1 MADESRTSVS
11 LSKAELQYLDAL
23 IALEEESRSGRRDE
37 IVVFESPEALG
48 IWVGI
53 GKWAWKHR
61 KKLVTLV
68 TAATDLLGFTTK
80 SRAEAE
86 KVLSQQLAASGVD
99 DAGAESTL
107 EELLAIREA
116 VTRAQGYRDSAG

>member
-1 MADESRTSVS
+1 MEEESRRSTS
-11 LSKAELQYLDAL
+11 LSRAELQYLDAL
-23 IALEEESRSGRRDE
+23 IALEEEQRSGRRDE
-37 IVVFESPEALG
+37 IVIFEPPEALG

-68 TAATDLLGFTTK
+68 TAATDLVGLDAK
-80 SRAEAE
+80 SRAAAE
-86 KVLSQQLAASGVD
+86 RVLSQQMGASSIDNGVD
-99 DAGAESTL
+99 TTL

-116 VTRAQGYRDSAG
+116 VTRAQESPDSAG

>member
-1 MADESRTSVS
+1 MEQESTTSVS

-23 IALEEESRSGRRDE
+23 IALEEESRSGQRDE
-37 IVVFESPEALG
+37 VVVFESPEALG

-68 TAATDLLGFTTK
+68 TAATDLVGLDAK
-80 SRAEAE
+80 SRAAAE
-86 KVLSQQLAASGVD
+86 RVLAQELEGSGDVE
-99 DAGAESTL
+99 GESTL
-107 EELLAIREA
+107 AELLAVREA
-116 VTRAQGYRDSAG
+116 VTQAQRAQGTAE